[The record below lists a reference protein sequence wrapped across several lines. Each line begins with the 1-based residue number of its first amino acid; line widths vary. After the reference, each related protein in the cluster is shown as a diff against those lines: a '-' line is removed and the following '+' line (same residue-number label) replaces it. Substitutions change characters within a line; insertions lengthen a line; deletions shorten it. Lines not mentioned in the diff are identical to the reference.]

1 MDGRRHTGVCAGCS
15 GLLLQQPAS
24 GRERSSGAET
34 DTHLVTE
41 FRDVSKHA
49 SDGLFPGCRP
59 IPWVPVYSLGAG
71 LFPGCRSIPWVPVY
85 SLGAGL
91 FPGCRSIPW
100 VPVYSLGAG
109 LFPGCRSI
117 PWVPV
122 YSLGAGLFPG
132 SRSIPWVPV
141 YSLGARDYF
150 FSNPLL
156 SLRQPAA
163 PTAPQQCSSSPPCSP
178 CPTLS
183 SCFSLLPPPAHSRL
197 HHQLDTLLELKATSG
212 PHCHTAVLIYPSLLS
227 LLYPSPLFLSSS
239 LSPTTSSTPYCSSR
253 QPAAPTA
260 PQQCSSSPPC
270 SQYHNI
276 SHFSLSSLV
285 PPLLL
290 SPSHHQLDTL
300 LQLKATSG
308 PHCPT
313 AVLIFPEG
321 TRSITG
327 SLQPFKSGVG
337 LLAEQLDVPVVP
349 VCVKRVPLHTAVLR
363 FPEGS
368 CFLIGPLHPFKSGMG
383 LLEEQL
389 DVPVVPVFPEGSCFL
404 IGPLHPFKS
413 GVGLLAEQLDVPATL
428 SLTHS
433 LVHSLSSSIHTA
445 SNRHPPTQGTF
456 EALPKGRTIPL
467 RRRVTVEFGRP
478 LDVQEYLQVAQVA
491 PPDAAVVSPPASTQV
506 VISAAAVA
514 AASFGGVSPQGIS
527 QASYAAAASLLACV
541 PVQPGETA
549 GLAAAL
555 ALCFALLIA
564 GFRPVASWAWPYLF
578 FPSDDQ
584 EEVP

>member
-1 MDGRRHTGVCAGCS
+1 MVVERLFGLWGEWLYESWFAQSHLDCGATFVGAWTG
-15 GLLLQQPAS
+15 
-24 GRERSSGAET
+24 GAT
-34 DTHLVTE
+34 
-41 FRDVSKHA
+41 R
-49 SDGLFPGCRP
+49 
-59 IPWVPVYSLGAG
+59 VYA
-71 LFPGCRSIPWVPVY
+71 
-85 SLGAGL
+85 
-91 FPGCRSIPW
+91 
-100 VPVYSLGAG
+100 
-109 LFPGCRSI
+109 
-117 PWVPV
+117 
-122 YSLGAGLFPG
+122 
-132 SRSIPWVPV
+132 
-141 YSLGARDYF
+141 LGARDYF

-156 SLRQPAA
+156 AWFVTTCMHVIPINRRKFSQQESLRQPAA

-183 SCFSLLPPPAHSRL
+183 SCFSLLPPPSHSRL
-197 HHQLDTLLELKATSG
+197 HHQLDTLLELKVTSG
-212 PHCHTAVLIYPSLLS
+212 PHRHTAVLIYPSLLS
-227 LLYPSPLFLSSS
+227 LLYPFPLFLSSS
-239 LSPTTSSTPYCSSR
+239 LPPTTSSTPYCSSR
-253 QPAAPTA
+253 QPAVPTA

-285 PPLLL
+285 PPLHL

-308 PHCPT
+308 PHRPT

-349 VCVKRVPLHTAVLR
+349 VCVK
-363 FPEGS
+363 
-368 CFLIGPLHPFKSGMG
+368 
-383 LLEEQL
+383 
-389 DVPVVPVFPEGSCFL
+389 
-404 IGPLHPFKS
+404 S
-413 GVGLLAEQLDVPATL
+413 GVGLLAEQLDVPVVPVCVQSGVGLLAEQL
-428 SLTHS
+428 D
-433 LVHSLSSSIHTA
+433 VPMV
-445 SNRHPPTQGTF
+445 RVCVQGTF
-456 EALPKGRTIPL
+456 EALPKGRSIPL

-491 PPDAAVVSPPASTQV
+491 PPDAAVVSPPASTQGDAVQSTSAPGPTASEDTERAMRRAAHRRFADDLQSSVADMAARSKGRGAQGETGSRSKGRITLGEAETESKRQLKGQGKRVMEGARERQWV
-506 VISAAAVA
+506 VLTACTAAAAVA

-564 GFRPVASWAWPYLF
+564 GFRPVASWVWPYLF

-584 EEVP
+584 EEMP

>member
-1 MDGRRHTGVCAGCS
+1 MFFMACNHSSHLDCGATFVGAWTG
-15 GLLLQQPAS
+15 
-24 GRERSSGAET
+24 GAT
-34 DTHLVTE
+34 
-41 FRDVSKHA
+41 R
-49 SDGLFPGCRP
+49 
-59 IPWVPVYSLGAG
+59 VYA
-71 LFPGCRSIPWVPVY
+71 
-85 SLGAGL
+85 
-91 FPGCRSIPW
+91 
-100 VPVYSLGAG
+100 
-109 LFPGCRSI
+109 
-117 PWVPV
+117 
-122 YSLGAGLFPG
+122 
-132 SRSIPWVPV
+132 
-141 YSLGARDYF
+141 LGARDYF

-156 SLRQPAA
+156 AWFVTTCMHVIPINRRKFS
-163 PTAPQQCSSSPPCSP
+163 QQ
-178 CPTLS
+178 
-183 SCFSLLPPPAHSRL
+183 
-197 HHQLDTLLELKATSG
+197 E
-212 PHCHTAVLIYPSLLS
+212 
-227 LLYPSPLFLSSS
+227 
-239 LSPTTSSTPYCSSR
+239 
-253 QPAAPTA
+253 
-260 PQQCSSSPPC
+260 
-270 SQYHNI
+270 
-276 SHFSLSSLV
+276 
-285 PPLLL
+285 
-290 SPSHHQLDTL
+290 LDTL

-349 VCVKRVPLHTAVLR
+349 VCVK
-363 FPEGS
+363 
-368 CFLIGPLHPFKSGMG
+368 
-383 LLEEQL
+383 
-389 DVPVVPVFPEGSCFL
+389 
-404 IGPLHPFKS
+404 
-413 GVGLLAEQLDVPATL
+413 
-428 SLTHS
+428 
-433 LVHSLSSSIHTA
+433 
-445 SNRHPPTQGTF
+445 GTF

-491 PPDAAVVSPPASTQV
+491 PPDAAVVSPPASTQGDAVQSTSAPGPTASEDTERAMRRAAHRRFADDLQSSVADMAARSKGRGAQGETWSRSERRITLGEAETESKRQLEGQGKRVMKGARERQWV
-506 VISAAAVA
+506 VLTVCTAAAAVA